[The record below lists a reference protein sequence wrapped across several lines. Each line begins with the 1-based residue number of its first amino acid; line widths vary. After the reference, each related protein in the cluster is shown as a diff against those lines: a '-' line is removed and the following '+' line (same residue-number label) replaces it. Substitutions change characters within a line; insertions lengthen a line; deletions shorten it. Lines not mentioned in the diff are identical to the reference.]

1 MDRHDREPEKEK
13 KKRMK
18 SQNSVLT
25 AKGLMLIAS
34 VITSYQALNANEF
47 PRVFWALG
55 QRQVRST
62 DILKSPLCW
71 APFPVNG

>member
-1 MDRHDREPEKEK
+1 MDRYDREPEKEK

-18 SQNSVLT
+18 SQNPVLT

-47 PRVFWALG
+47 PRVF
-55 QRQVRST
+55 
-62 DILKSPLCW
+62 
-71 APFPVNG
+71 